1 MESGSLR
8 VRGAR
13 VHNLKN
19 VDLELPKNQLV
30 CFTGVSGS
38 GKSSM
43 AFDTLYAEGQRR
55 YVASLSAYARQFLG
69 QMEKPDVDQIL
80 GLAPTISIA
89 QKTGGANPRSTVG
102 TITEVYDYLRV
113 LYARCGTPHCV
124 QCGGEIV
131 AQTRDQIVG
140 RIAALPEGRRIQILA
155 SVVEN
160 RRGEYHDLLEELLR
174 DGYLRARIDGEM
186 VRLND
191 PPELDRYSRHSIEV
205 VVDRLILREEGRAR
219 LDEAV
224 DSALR
229 LGGGSLIVT
238 GAETDSDDVGH
249 DAAAVDEDDADHD
262 SGGNDWLLSAN
273 FDCPACG
280 ISYVEPTP
288 QMFSFNNPAGMCS
301 DCGGLGT
308 TVTMSERLIV
318 PDAEKSIAAGAVEPL
333 GDIEN
338 NRWRHH
344 LYEGAAQHLGFTL
357 DSPWKD
363 LTETQKTGF
372 LYGLGDKKIEFTY
385 TNQSGHSWAHDDRYE
400 GALNFVEEKLH
411 NASAKVRDELNQYA
425 RTETCPKCMGGRLR
439 AEAQSCLLGG
449 SSLPELTSL
458 PIEASRQF
466 FHGVELS
473 PEKMFIAE
481 DALKEIR
488 GRLDLLDDIG
498 LGYLTL
504 DRGAHTL
511 SGGESQ
517 RIRLASQIGSGLVGV
532 LYILDEPSIGLHHRD
547 NQRLLETLKRL
558 RDVGN
563 TVIVV
568 EHDEETMRQS
578 DMVVDFGP
586 GAGDRGGHV
595 VAAGSPAAV
604 AASNSPTGRY
614 ISGKASI
621 AIPEQ
626 RRPEPEHWLTVR
638 GARHNNL
645 RGIDVKIPLGIFTV
659 VTGVSGSGK
668 SSLVND
674 ILFRE
679 LDNRLHR
686 AQTDPGE
693 HDDIEGVDELDKVI
707 RIDQR
712 PIGRTPRS
720 NPATYTDLFTPIRQ
734 LFTQLP
740 ESKVRG
746 YKQGRFSFNVRG
758 GRCEACDGNGAVLV
772 EMEFLTDVWV
782 TCEACLGK
790 RFDRET
796 LSIRYRDHSI
806 ADVLELEIDD
816 ALELFGNI
824 PQIAIV
830 LQTLHDVGLGYI
842 KLGQPAPTLSGGEA
856 QRVKLSKELCRKST
870 GRTLYLLDE
879 PTTGLHFADIEKL
892 LSILQRLADG
902 GNTVVVIEHN
912 KDVIKT
918 ADWVLDIGPEGGAAG
933 GLVVAEGSPE
943 HVATINDSYTG
954 QILAEL
960 LQPASARAPLPE
972 LATGPSA
979 TGEDAIREI
988 EIVGA
993 RMHNLKNIDIRI
1005 PRDQMTVISG
1015 VSGSGKSTL
1024 AFDTIYAEGQR
1035 RYVESLSA
1043 YARQFLDQMAKPK
1056 VERITGLSPAIAIE
1070 QKSPSKNPRST
1081 VGTVTEVYDYVRA
1094 LFATIGT
1101 QYCPRCNV
1109 PAGAQTVD
1117 QIVDRIL
1124 AMTQDRRI
1132 LLLAPFDPSRNE
1144 GYETQLRHARNDGF
1158 ARVRING
1165 KVREL
1170 TEDLELDK
1178 RMRHTVEL
1186 VVDRLSVT
1194 AKSRARLA
1202 ESVERALELSAGDII
1217 VAGADDNEEVRY
1229 SRRFSCPDC
1238 GRSFAPLA
1246 PQSFSFNH
1254 HDGMCQV
1261 CEGLG
1266 TGEGLEREALIP
1278 DRRLSVHQGA
1288 VEAWGSLTK
1297 GSPLETII
1305 ATVGSAL
1312 GFDLSTP
1319 VGRMTADAYRA
1330 LLYGAPAQSIEL
1342 ADGSSV
1348 RFGGVLPTVD
1358 EVARQV
1364 PRYKSMLREVDCSAC
1379 EGSRLKSESRAVRLL
1394 ETTTIVELQRQ
1405 PITECLEFF
1414 DNLGLDERDTAIAGE
1429 LLSEVRNRLRFLDR
1443 VGLGYITLERRAGTL
1458 SGGEAQR
1465 IRLAGQI
1472 GSGLTGVLYLL
1483 DEPTIGLHP
1492 RDNKRLLSA
1501 LEELRDLGNTV
1512 IVVEHDLET
1521 LEGADYIVD
1530 IGPGAGSGGGR
1541 LVGCGTPEALKANPG
1556 ESRTGAFL
1564 KGQLAIKVPTKR
1576 RKGSGDSLVVRGAR
1590 QNNLRNIDVEIPL
1603 ETFTCFTGVS
1613 GSGKSSLVE
1622 DILYAGLACD
1632 LNGASRSR
1640 GDCDEIE
1647 GLEHVDKVIN
1657 IDQGPIGNSPRST
1670 PATVMGLF
1678 DHVRQFYARL
1688 PEAKVRGFSAG
1699 RFSFNRAGG
1708 RCESCEGLG
1717 SRCIEMHFLP
1727 DVWVRCEACD
1737 GNRYNSDVLSIKFKG
1752 YAISQVL
1759 EMTVTAALKVF
1770 ANVTAIHDRL
1780 RVMDDVGLGYMT
1792 LGQSSTTLSGGEAQR
1807 LKLAAELSKPG
1818 TGRTVYIMDEPTTG
1832 LHFADIQKLL
1842 AVMHRLVEA
1851 GNSLVVVEHN
1861 LDVIKTADHII
1872 DLGPEGGGEGG
1883 LIVAAGTPEQV
1894 TRVAASHTGRFL
1906 ADSLPAKKLPA
1917 GKKSP
1922 RRKRA

>member
-19 VDLELPKNQLV
+19 VDLELPKNRLI

-43 AFDTLYAEGQRR
+43 AFDTLFAEGQRR

-69 QMEKPDVDQIL
+69 QMEKPDVDQIT
-80 GLAPTISIA
+80 GLAPTISIS

-102 TITEVYDYLRV
+102 TITEIYDYLRV
-113 LYARCGTPHCV
+113 LFARCATPHCV
-124 QCGGEIV
+124 ECGGEIV
-131 AQTRDQIVG
+131 AQTRDQIVA
-140 RIAALPEGRRIQILA
+140 RIAGLADDESADEDAGGRRLQILA
-155 SVVEN
+155 SVVDN
-160 RRGEYHDLLEELLR
+160 RRGEYHELFEELHR
-174 DGYLRARIDGEM
+174 DGYLRVRVDGQ
-186 VRLND
+186 LFTLD
-191 PPELDRYSRHSIEV
+191 SPPDLDRYSRHSIEV
-205 VVDRLILREEGRAR
+205 VIDRIVLRGDDSWRGR

-224 DSALR
+224 DNALR
-229 LGGGSLIVT
+229 LGEGSLIVT
-238 GAETDSDDVGH
+238 DEEGAD
-249 DAAAVDEDDADHD
+249 
-262 SGGNDWLLSAN
+262 DWLLSAN

-280 ISYVEPTP
+280 ISYTEPTP

-308 TVTMSERLIV
+308 KVVVSEKLMV
-318 PDAEKSIAAGAVEPL
+318 PDPGKSVLEGAVEPL
-333 GDIEN
+333 GDITS

-344 LYEGAAQHLGFTL
+344 LYEGAAEHLGFTL
-357 DSPWKD
+357 DTAWKD
-363 LTETQKTGF
+363 LDETQKEGF
-372 LYGLGDKKIEFTY
+372 LHGLGDRKIEFTY

-400 GALNFVEEKLH
+400 GALKYIEERMH
-411 NASAKVRDELNQYA
+411 HTNARVRDEVSQYA
-425 RTETCPKCMGGRLR
+425 RTETCPTCYGGRLR
-439 AEAQSCLLGG
+439 REALGCLIAG
-449 SSLPELTSL
+449 SSLPEVTSL
-458 PIEASRQF
+458 PIEACRHF
-466 FHGVELS
+466 FHDLELTD
-473 PEKMFIAE
+473 EKAIIAE

-547 NQRLLETLKRL
+547 NQRLLDTLKRL

-568 EHDEETMRQS
+568 EHDEDTMRQA
-578 DMVVDFGP
+578 DVVVDFGP
-586 GAGDRGGHV
+586 GAGDRGGHL
-595 VAAGSPAAV
+595 VAQGSPAHV
-604 AASNSPTGRY
+604 AASGSPTGGY
-614 ISGKASI
+614 ISGETAI
-621 AIPEQ
+621 ALPEK
-626 RRPEPEHWLTVR
+626 RREPGERWLTVR

-645 RGIDVKIPLGIFTV
+645 REIDVRLPVGLFTC

-668 SSLVND
+668 SSLIND
-674 ILFRE
+674 ILFKE

-686 AQTDPGE
+686 AQTEPGE
-693 HDDIEGVDELDKVI
+693 HDGIDGVDELDKVI

-720 NPATYTDLFTPIRQ
+720 NPATYTDVFTPIRQ

-746 YKQGRFSFNVRG
+746 YKQGRFSFNVKG

-772 EMEFLTDVWV
+772 EMEFLADVWV
-782 TCEACLGK
+782 TCEACNGK

-796 LSIRYRDHSI
+796 LSVRFRDRSI
-806 ADVLELEIDD
+806 ADVLDMEVDD
-816 ALELFGNI
+816 ALELFANV
-824 PQIAIV
+824 PQIATV

-856 QRVKLSKELCRKST
+856 QRVKLSKELCRRST

-892 LSILQRLADG
+892 LGILQRLADG

-912 KDVIKT
+912 TDVIKS
-918 ADWVLDIGPEGGAAG
+918 ADWILDMGPEGGAAG

-943 HVATINDSYTG
+943 QVATVTDSYTG
-954 QILAEL
+954 QLLAEVL
-960 LQPASARAPLPE
+960 APKAPPALVADD
-972 LATGPSA
+972 TVGH
-979 TGEDAIREI
+979 DAIREI

-993 RMHNLKNIDIRI
+993 RMHNLKDIDVRI
-1005 PRDQMTVISG
+1005 PRDRMTIISG
-1015 VSGSGKSTL
+1015 VSGSGKSSL

-1043 YARQFLDQMAKPK
+1043 YARQFLDQMSKPK

-1094 LFATIGT
+1094 LFSTVGT

-1117 QIVDRIL
+1117 QMVDRIL
-1124 AMTQDRRI
+1124 SMPEGRRI
-1132 LLLAPFDPSRNE
+1132 LLLSPFDPARQE
-1144 GYETQLRHARNDGF
+1144 GWETQLRHARNDGF
-1158 ARVRING
+1158 ARVRVDG

-1170 TEDLELDK
+1170 TEEIELD
-1178 RMRHTVEL
+1178 RRLRHRVEL
-1186 VVDRLSVT
+1186 VVDRLSVST
-1194 AKSRARLA
+1194 AQRGRLA
-1202 ESVERALELSAGDII
+1202 ESVERALELSAGEI
-1217 VAGADDNEEVRY
+1217 VIAGADDGEEVRY
-1229 SRRFSCPDC
+1229 SRRYSCPDC
-1238 GRSFAPLA
+1238 GRSFTPLV

-1254 HDGMCQV
+1254 HDGMCSV

-1266 TGEGLEREALIP
+1266 TGEGVDRDRLIP
-1278 DRRLSVHQGA
+1278 DRRLSVREGA
-1288 VEAWGSLTK
+1288 VEVWGPVPK
-1297 GSPLETII
+1297 GSPFGRFL
-1305 ATVGSAL
+1305 AAAGKSL
-1312 GFDLSTP
+1312 GFDLDTP
-1319 VGRMTADAYRA
+1319 VGRMSADARRA
-1330 LLYGAPAQSIEL
+1330 LLYGSTSRSIEL
-1342 ADGSSV
+1342 PDGASI
-1348 RFGGVLPTVD
+1348 RYAGVLPTVD

-1364 PRYKSMLREVDCSAC
+1364 PRYKSLLREVDCSAC
-1379 EGSRLKSESRAVRLL
+1379 EGSRLKTDSRAVRLRDA
-1394 ETTTIVELQRQ
+1394 TIVDLQRR
-1405 PITECLEFF
+1405 PLSECLAFF
-1414 DNLGLDERDTAIAGE
+1414 DALELDEREATVAGE
-1429 LLSEVRNRLRFLDR
+1429 LLEEVRNRLRFLDR
-1443 VGLGYITLERRAGTL
+1443 VGLGYVTLDRRAATL

-1492 RDNKRLLSA
+1492 RDNRRLLAA

-1512 IVVEHDLET
+1512 VVVEHDRDT
-1521 LEGADYIVD
+1521 LEGADHIID
-1530 IGPGAGSGGGR
+1530 IGPGAGSHGGRIVAEGTPADLTGAAARGGDSRTADYLGGR
-1541 LVGCGTPEALKANPG
+1541 LAIDVPG
-1556 ESRTGAFL
+1556 
-1564 KGQLAIKVPTKR
+1564 KR
-1576 RKGSGDSLVVRGAR
+1576 RKGSGESLVIRGAR
-1590 QNNLRNIDVEIPL
+1590 QNNLKSIDVSIPL
-1603 ETFTCFTGVS
+1603 GAFTCFTGVS

-1622 DILYAGLACD
+1622 EILYAGLAAE
-1632 LNGASRSR
+1632 LNGASTTR
-1640 GDCDEIE
+1640 GDCDGID
-1647 GLEHVDKVIN
+1647 GVEHVDKVIN
-1657 IDQGPIGNSPRST
+1657 IDQGPIGHSPRST
-1670 PATVMGLF
+1670 PATVMGVF
-1678 DHVRQFYARL
+1678 DHVRQLYARM

-1708 RCESCEGLG
+1708 RCEACEGLG

-1737 GNRYNSDVLSIKFKG
+1737 GRRYNQDVLAVTFRG
-1752 YAISQVL
+1752 YNISQVL
-1759 EMTVTAALKVF
+1759 EMTVNAAMQVF
-1770 ANVTAIHDRL
+1770 ANVGAIHERL
-1780 RVMDDVGLGYMT
+1780 RIMDDVGLGYMS

-1807 LKLAAELSKPG
+1807 LKLAAELAKPG
-1818 TGRTVYIMDEPTTG
+1818 TGQTVYIMDEPTTG

-1842 AVMHRLVEA
+1842 TVMQRLVDG

-1861 LDVIKTADHII
+1861 LDVVKTADHVI
-1872 DLGPEGGGEGG
+1872 DLGPEGGDEGG
-1883 LIVAAGTPEQV
+1883 RIVAEGTPEKVARTKGSHTGAFLAEVLGAGTP
-1894 TRVAASHTGRFL
+1894 A
-1906 ADSLPAKKLPA
+1906 
-1917 GKKSP
+1917 P

>member
-1 MESGSLR
+1 
-8 VRGAR
+8 
-13 VHNLKN
+13 
-19 VDLELPKNQLV
+19 
-30 CFTGVSGS
+30 
-38 GKSSM
+38 
-43 AFDTLYAEGQRR
+43 
-55 YVASLSAYARQFLG
+55 
-69 QMEKPDVDQIL
+69 
-80 GLAPTISIA
+80 
-89 QKTGGANPRSTVG
+89 
-102 TITEVYDYLRV
+102 
-113 LYARCGTPHCV
+113 
-124 QCGGEIV
+124 
-131 AQTRDQIVG
+131 
-140 RIAALPEGRRIQILA
+140 
-155 SVVEN
+155 
-160 RRGEYHDLLEELLR
+160 
-174 DGYLRARIDGEM
+174 DGYLRARVDGQLCT
-186 VRLND
+186 LNS

-205 VVDRLILREEGRAR
+205 VVDRLVIRDDMRGR

-224 DSALR
+224 DNALR
-229 LGGGSLIVT
+229 LGGGSLII
-238 GAETDSDDVGH
+238 TDEKG
-249 DAAAVDEDDADHD
+249 ED
-262 SGGNDWLLSAN
+262 GEDWLLSAN

-280 ISYVEPTP
+280 ISYIEPTP

-301 DCGGLGT
+301 ECGGLGT
-308 TVTMSERLIV
+308 KVTMSERLIV
-318 PDAEKSIAAGAVEPL
+318 PDPGKSIADGAVEPL
-333 GDIEN
+333 GDITS

-344 LYEGAAQHLGFTL
+344 LYEGAAEHLGFAL
-357 DSPWKD
+357 DKPWKD
-363 LTETQKTGF
+363 LTQAQKTGF
-372 LYGLGDKKIEFTY
+372 LHGLGDKKIEFTY

-400 GALNFVEEKLH
+400 GALNFIEERLH
-411 NASAKVRDELNQYA
+411 HASAKVREELNQYA
-425 RTETCPKCMGGRLR
+425 RTETCPTCMGGRLR
-439 AEAQSCLLGG
+439 REALGCLLGG
-449 SSLPELTSL
+449 SNLPELTSL

-473 PEKMFIAE
+473 PEKTIIAE

-547 NQRLLETLKRL
+547 NQRLLDTLKRL

-568 EHDEETMRQS
+568 EHDEDTMRQA

-586 GAGDRGGHV
+586 GAGDRGGHI
-595 VAAGSPAAV
+595 VACGSPGDVAGSG
-604 AASNSPTGRY
+604 SPTGRY
-614 ISGKASI
+614 ISGEDQI
-621 AIPEQ
+621 AM
-626 RRPEPEHWLTVR
+626 PEHRREADDRWLTVR

-645 RGIDVKIPLGIFTV
+645 RDIDVRVPLGLFSC

-668 SSLVND
+668 SSLIND
-674 ILFRE
+674 IVFKE

-686 AQTDPGE
+686 AQTEPGE
-693 HDDIEGVDELDKVI
+693 HDDIDGVDKLDKVI

-772 EMEFLTDVWV
+772 EMEFLADVWV
-782 TCEACLGK
+782 TCEACEGK

-796 LSIRYRDHSI
+796 LSIRYREHSI
-806 ADVLELEIDD
+806 ADVLDLEIDA
-816 ALELFGNI
+816 ALELFANI
-824 PQIAIV
+824 PQIAVI

-870 GRTLYLLDE
+870 GSTLYLLDE

-892 LSILQRLADG
+892 LAILHRLVDG

-912 KDVIKT
+912 TDVIKT

-943 HVATINDSYTG
+943 QVATVSTSHTG
-954 QILAEL
+954 IILADL
-960 LQPASARAPLPE
+960 LAPKAPRDLPLSADTA
-972 LATGPSA
+972 ATIS
-979 TGEDAIREI
+979 DSAIREI
-988 EIVGA
+988 DIVGA
-993 RMHNLKNIDIRI
+993 RMHNLKNVDVRI
-1005 PRDQMTVISG
+1005 PRDQMTIISG

-1094 LFATIGT
+1094 LFATVGT
-1101 QYCPRCNV
+1101 QYCPRCDV

-1117 QIVDRIL
+1117 QMVDRIL
-1124 AMTQDRRI
+1124 AMPEGRRI
-1132 LLLAPFDPSRNE
+1132 LLLAPFDATRHE
-1144 GYETQLRHARNDGF
+1144 GYETQLRHACHDGF
-1158 ARVRING
+1158 ARVRIDG
-1165 KVREL
+1165 EVVEL
-1170 TEDLELDK
+1170 TDDMELD
-1178 RMRHTVEL
+1178 RRLRHRVEL
-1186 VVDRLSVT
+1186 VVDRTTVS
-1194 AKSRARLA
+1194 ARSRGRLA
-1202 ESVERALELSAGDII
+1202 ESVERALELSAGEIV
-1217 VAGADDNEEVRY
+1217 VAGADDGEEVRY

-1238 GRSFAPLA
+1238 GRSFSPLV

-1254 HDGMCQV
+1254 HDGMCPV

-1266 TGEGLEREALIP
+1266 TGEGVDRDTLIP
-1278 DRRLSVHQGA
+1278 DRRLSLRQGA
-1288 VEAWGSLTK
+1288 VDVWGPLEK
-1297 GSPLETII
+1297 GSAFETAI
-1305 ATVGSAL
+1305 ATAGAAL
-1312 GFDLSTP
+1312 GFDLDTP
-1319 VGRMTADAYRA
+1319 VGRLTPDARRA
-1330 LLYGAPAQSIEL
+1330 LLYGAAGRSIPM
-1342 ADGSSV
+1342 ADGSSL
-1348 RFGGVLPTVD
+1348 RYGGVLPTVD
-1358 EVARQV
+1358 EVARHV
-1364 PRYKSMLREVDCSAC
+1364 PRYKSLLREVDCSAC
-1379 EGSRLKSESRAVRLL
+1379 EGSRLKSESRAVYLSQKKS
-1394 ETTTIVELQRQ
+1394 VVDLQRQ
-1405 PITECLEFF
+1405 PITDCLEFF
-1414 DNLGLDERDTAIAGE
+1414 DRLELDERETAIAGE
-1429 LLSEVRNRLRFLDR
+1429 LLLEVCNRLRFLDR
-1443 VGLGYITLERRAGTL
+1443 VGLGYVTLDRRAATL

-1492 RDNKRLLSA
+1492 RDNRRLLSA

-1512 IVVEHDLET
+1512 VVVEHDRDT

-1530 IGPGAGSGGGR
+1530 IGPGAGSEGGR
-1541 LVGCGTPEALKANPG
+1541 IVAEGTPKKLAARRGNGTVKIVSPDKVA
-1556 ESRTGAFL
+1556 SRTSAFL
-1564 KGQLAIKVPTKR
+1564 KGQLAIEVPVHR
-1576 RKGSGDSLVVRGAR
+1576 RKGTGEALIVRGAR
-1590 QNNLRNIDVEIPL
+1590 QNNLKSIDVRIPL
-1603 ETFTCFTGVS
+1603 GTFTCFTGVS

-1622 DILYAGLACD
+1622 EILYAGLAAE
-1632 LNGASRSR
+1632 LHGASRNR
-1640 GDCDEIE
+1640 GDCDAID
-1647 GLEHVDKVIN
+1647 GVEHVDKVIN
-1657 IDQGPIGNSPRST
+1657 IDQGPIGHSPRST

-1678 DHVRQFYARL
+1678 DHVRQLYARL
-1688 PEAKVRGFSAG
+1688 PDAKVRGFSAG

-1708 RCESCEGLG
+1708 RCEACEGLG

-1737 GNRYNSDVLSIKFKG
+1737 GRRYNADVLAVKFRGYSICE
-1752 YAISQVL
+1752 VL
-1759 EMTVTAALKVF
+1759 DMTVTSALQVF

-1818 TGRTVYIMDEPTTG
+1818 TGSTVYIMDEPTTG

-1842 AVMHRLVEA
+1842 TVMQRLVEA
-1851 GNSLVVVEHN
+1851 GNSLIVVEHN
-1861 LDVIKTADHII
+1861 LDVIKTADHIV
-1872 DLGPEGGGEGG
+1872 DLGPEGGEDGG
-1883 LIVAAGTPEQV
+1883 QSVAEGTPEKV
-1894 TRVAASHTGRFL
+1894 ARVRASHTGRFL
-1906 ADSLPAKKLPA
+1906 AEVLPKATKA
-1917 GKKSP
+1917 TRSTP

>member
-1 MESGSLR
+1 MESGTLR

-13 VHNLKN
+13 VHNLKD
-19 VDLELPKNQLV
+19 VDLELPKNRLI

-69 QMEKPDVDQIL
+69 QMEKPDVDQIT
-80 GLAPTISIA
+80 GLAPTISIS
-89 QKTGGANPRSTVG
+89 QKSGGANPRSTVG

-113 LYARCGTPHCV
+113 LFARCSTPHCV
-124 QCGGEIV
+124 ECGGEIV
-131 AQTRDQIVG
+131 AQTRDQIVA
-140 RIAALPEGRRIQILA
+140 RIAALPDGRRIQILA

-160 RRGEYHDLLEELLR
+160 RRGEYHDLFEELLR
-174 DGYLRARIDGEM
+174 DGYLRARVDGQI
-186 VRLND
+186 LNLNN

-205 VVDRLILREEGRAR
+205 VIDRLVLSDNDGGSRAR

-224 DSALR
+224 DNALR
-229 LGGGSLIVT
+229 LGGGSLIV
-238 GAETDSDDVGH
+238 ADDQQEGGEKK
-249 DAAAVDEDDADHD
+249 ED
-262 SGGNDWLLSAN
+262 DWLLSAN

-280 ISYVEPTP
+280 ISYIEPTP

-301 DCGGLGT
+301 DCDGLGT
-308 TVTMSERLIV
+308 RVTMSERLIV
-318 PDAEKSIAAGAVEPL
+318 PDPDKSIAEGAVEPL
-333 GDIEN
+333 GEITS

-344 LYEGAAQHLGFTL
+344 LYEGAAEHLGFAL
-357 DSPWKD
+357 DKPWKELSD
-363 LTETQKTGF
+363 AQKTGF
-372 LYGLGDKKIEFTY
+372 LYGLGDNKIEFTY
-385 TNQSGHSWAHDDRYE
+385 TNQTGHSWAHDDHYE
-400 GALNFVEEKLH
+400 GALNFVEERLH
-411 NASAKVRDELNQYA
+411 HASAKVRQELNQYT
-425 RTETCPKCMGGRLR
+425 RTETCPTCMGGRLR
-439 AEAQSCLLGG
+439 REALSSLLGG
-449 SSLPELTSL
+449 SNLPELTGL

-473 PEKMFIAE
+473 AEKMIIAE

-547 NQRLLETLKRL
+547 NRRLLETLGRL

-568 EHDEETMRQS
+568 EHDEATILHA
-578 DMVVDFGP
+578 DLVVDFGP

-595 VAAGSPAAV
+595 VAFGSPGEI
-604 AASNSPTGRY
+604 AASGSPTGRY
-614 ISGKASI
+614 ISGEDRI
-621 AIPEQ
+621 ALPAQ
-626 RRPEPEHWLTVR
+626 RRDAADRWLTVR

-645 RGIDVKIPLGIFTV
+645 RSIDVRIPLGVFTC

-674 ILFRE
+674 ILFKE

-686 AQTDPGE
+686 AQTQPGE
-693 HDDIEGVDELDKVI
+693 HDNIEGVDELDKVI

-712 PIGRTPRS
+712 AIGRTPRS

-772 EMEFLTDVWV
+772 EMEFLADVWV
-782 TCEACLGK
+782 TCEACEGK

-796 LSIRYRDHSI
+796 LSVKYREHSI

-816 ALELFGNI
+816 ALELFANI
-824 PQIAIV
+824 PQIAVV

-879 PTTGLHFADIEKL
+879 PTTGLHFADIERL
-892 LSILQRLADG
+892 LAILHRLADG

-912 KDVIKT
+912 TDVIKT
-918 ADWVLDIGPEGGAAG
+918 ADWILDIGPEGGAGG

-943 HVATINDSYTG
+943 HVATIEASPTG
-954 QILAEL
+954 QILGNVLAP
-960 LQPASARAPLPE
+960 PAAPPPIP
-972 LATGPSA
+972 GKFDDH
-979 TGEDAIREI
+979 GNGAIREI

-993 RMHNLKNIDIRI
+993 RMHNLKNVDVRI
-1005 PRDQMTVISG
+1005 PRDAMTVISG

-1094 LFATIGT
+1094 LFATVGT

-1117 QIVDRIL
+1117 QMVDRIL
-1124 AMTQDRRI
+1124 AMPEGRRI

-1144 GYETQLRHARNDGF
+1144 GYETQLRHARHDGF
-1158 ARVRING
+1158 VRVRIDG
-1165 KVREL
+1165 EVRNL

-1178 RMRHTVEL
+1178 RLRHRVEL
-1186 VVDRLSVT
+1186 VVDRLVVST
-1194 AKSRARLA
+1194 KSRGRLA
-1202 ESVERALELSAGDII
+1202 ESVERVLELSAGEI
-1217 VAGADDNEEVRY
+1217 VIAGADDTEEVRY
-1229 SRRFSCPDC
+1229 SRRYSCPDC
-1238 GRSFAPLA
+1238 GRSFAPLV

-1254 HDGMCQV
+1254 HNGMCQV

-1266 TGEGLEREALIP
+1266 TGEGLDRDTLIP
-1278 DRRLSVHQGA
+1278 DRRLSVRQGA
-1288 VEAWGSLTK
+1288 VEVWGPITK
-1297 GSPLETII
+1297 GSPFEKIVTIT
-1305 ATVGSAL
+1305 AAAL
-1312 GFDLSTP
+1312 GFDLDTP
-1319 VGRMTADAYRA
+1319 VGVMSTEARRA
-1330 LLYGAPAQSIEL
+1330 LLYGAAGRSIEL
-1342 ADGSSV
+1342 PDGSSL
-1348 RFGGVLPTVD
+1348 RYGGVLPTVD
-1358 EVARQV
+1358 EVARHV
-1364 PRYKSMLREVDCSAC
+1364 PRYKSLLHEVDCSAC
-1379 EGSRLKSESRAVRLL
+1379 EGSRLKSESRAVRLR
-1394 ETTTIVELQRQ
+1394 ESTVVDLQSQ
-1405 PITECLEFF
+1405 PISECLDFF
-1414 DNLGLDERDTAIAGE
+1414 DSLELDEREAAVAGE
-1429 LLSEVRNRLRFLDR
+1429 LLTEVRNRLRFLDR
-1443 VGLGYITLERRAGTL
+1443 VGLGYITLDRRAATL

-1492 RDNKRLLSA
+1492 RDNRRLLAA

-1512 IVVEHDLET
+1512 VVVEHDRDT

-1530 IGPGAGSGGGR
+1530 IGPGAGLEGGHI
-1541 LVGCGTPEALKANPG
+1541 VASGTPKELVATTDGGSGKKVSADQMA
-1556 ESRTGAFL
+1556 SRTTAFL
-1564 KGQLAIKVPTKR
+1564 RGQLAIEIPSKR
-1576 RKGSGDSLVVRGAR
+1576 RQGTGEALVVRGAR
-1590 QNNLRNIDVEIPL
+1590 QNNLKHIDVSIPL
-1603 ETFTCFTGVS
+1603 GTFTCFTGVS

-1622 DILYAGLACD
+1622 EILYTGLAAE
-1632 LNGASRSR
+1632 LHGASRTR
-1640 GDCDEIE
+1640 GDCDAIE
-1647 GLEHVDKVIN
+1647 GTEHIDKVIN
-1657 IDQGPIGNSPRST
+1657 IDQGPIGHSPRST

-1678 DHVRQFYARL
+1678 DHVRQLYARL
-1688 PEAKVRGFSAG
+1688 PDAKVRGFSSG

-1708 RCESCEGLG
+1708 RCEACEGLG

-1737 GNRYNSDVLSIKFKG
+1737 GRRYNSDVLGIKFRG
-1752 YAISQVL
+1752 YSVSEVL
-1759 EMTVTAALKVF
+1759 DMTVTAALRVF

-1807 LKLAAELSKPG
+1807 LKLGAELAKPG
-1818 TGRTVYIMDEPTTG
+1818 TGSTLYIMDEPTTG

-1842 AVMHRLVEA
+1842 AVMQRLVEG
-1851 GNSLVVVEHN
+1851 GNSVVVVEHN
-1861 LDVIKTADHII
+1861 LDVIKTADHLI
-1872 DLGPEGGGEGG
+1872 DLGPEGGEEGG
-1883 LIVAAGTPEQV
+1883 RIVAEGPPEKIVQ
-1894 TRVAASHTGRFL
+1894 VAASHTGRFL
-1906 ADSLPAKKLPA
+1906 AKILPTAAKTKATRPA
-1917 GKKSP
+1917 
-1922 RRKRA
+1922 RRRA

>member
-19 VDLELPKNQLV
+19 VDLELPKNRLI

-43 AFDTLYAEGQRR
+43 AFDTLFAEGQRR

-69 QMEKPDVDQIL
+69 QMEKPDVDQIS
-80 GLAPTISIA
+80 GLAPTISIS
-89 QKTGGANPRSTVG
+89 QKSGGANPRSTVG
-102 TITEVYDYLRV
+102 TITEIYDYLRV

-124 QCGGEIV
+124 ECGGEIV

-140 RIAALPEGRRIQILA
+140 RIRSLPGGTRIQILA
-155 SVVEN
+155 SVVDN
-160 RRGEYHDLLEELLR
+160 RRGEYHELLEDLHR
-174 DGYLRARIDGEM
+174 DGYLRARVDGQ
-186 VRLND
+186 VFTLD
-191 PPELDRYSRHSIEV
+191 KAPDLDRYSRHSIEV
-205 VVDRLILREEGRAR
+205 VVDRLIVRDNDSDGR

-224 DSALR
+224 DAALR
-229 LGGGSLIVT
+229 LGEGSLIVT
-238 GAETDSDDVGH
+238 GARD
-249 DAAAVDEDDADHD
+249 DEDE
-262 SGGNDWLLSAN
+262 DWLLSAN

-280 ISYVEPTP
+280 ISYAEPTP
-288 QMFSFNNPAGMCS
+288 QMFSFNNPAGMCN
-301 DCGGLGT
+301 DCGGLGNK
-308 TVTMSERLIV
+308 VTMSERLLV
-318 PDAEKSIAAGAVEPL
+318 PDAEKSILAGAVEPL
-333 GDIEN
+333 GDITS

-344 LYEGAAQHLGFTL
+344 LYEGAAEHLGFTL
-357 DSPWKD
+357 DTPWQD
-363 LTETQKTGF
+363 LDDKQKQGF
-372 LYGLGDKKIEFTY
+372 LHGLGDRKIEFTY

-400 GALNFVEEKLH
+400 GALRFVEERLH
-411 NASAKVRDELNQYA
+411 HGNAKVRDEVSQYA
-425 RTETCPKCMGGRLR
+425 RTETCPTCYGGRLR
-439 AEAQSCLLGG
+439 REALACLLGG
-449 SSLPELTSL
+449 SSLPELTGL

-466 FHGVELS
+466 FHGLELS
-473 PEKMFIAE
+473 DEMAIIAE

-547 NQRLLETLKRL
+547 NQRLLDTLKRL

-568 EHDEETMRQS
+568 EHDEDTMRQA
-578 DMVVDFGP
+578 DVVVDFGP
-586 GAGDRGGHV
+586 GAGDRGGHI
-595 VAAGSPAAV
+595 VAYGSPAEV
-604 AASNSPTGRY
+604 AASGSPTGRY
-614 ISGKASI
+614 VSGEAEI
-621 AIPEQ
+621 AVPAQ
-626 RRPEPEHWLTVR
+626 RRQPNDDRQLTVR

-645 RGIDVKIPLGIFTV
+645 RNIDVSLPLGLFTC

-674 ILFRE
+674 ILFCE
-679 LDNRLHR
+679 LDNQLHR
-686 AQTDPGE
+686 AQTEPGD
-693 HDDIEGVDELDKVI
+693 HDTIEGVDQLDKVI

-746 YKQGRFSFNVRG
+746 YKQGRFSFNVKG

-772 EMEFLTDVWV
+772 EMEFLADVWV
-782 TCEACLGK
+782 TCEACVGK

-796 LSIRYRDHSI
+796 LSVRYRDHSI
-806 ADVLELEIDD
+806 ADVLDMEVDD
-816 ALELFGNI
+816 ALELFANI
-824 PQIAIV
+824 PQIATV

-856 QRVKLSKELCRKST
+856 QRVKLSKELCRRST

-879 PTTGLHFADIEKL
+879 PTTGLHFADIDKL
-892 LSILQRLADG
+892 LAILHRLADG

-912 KDVIKT
+912 TDVIKT
-918 ADWVLDIGPEGGAAG
+918 ADWIIDVGPEGGAAG

-943 HVATINDSYTG
+943 HVSTVAESHTG
-954 QILAEL
+954 VLLADVLSTE
-960 LQPASARAPLPE
+960 AGTPLSD
-972 LATGPSA
+972 GPSSVQ
-979 TGEDAIREI
+979 DDPIRQI
-988 EIVGA
+988 EVVGA
-993 RMHNLKNIDIRI
+993 RMHNLKNVDVRI
-1005 PRDQMTVISG
+1005 PRDAMTVVSG

-1056 VERITGLSPAIAIE
+1056 VERISGLSPAIAIE

-1094 LFATIGT
+1094 LFSTIGT

-1109 PAGAQTVD
+1109 PAGAQTID
-1117 QIVDRIL
+1117 HMVDRIL
-1124 AMTQDRRI
+1124 NMPEGRRI
-1132 LLLAPFDPSRNE
+1132 LLLAPFDPARQE
-1144 GYETQLRHARNDGF
+1144 GWETQLKHARNDGF
-1158 ARVRING
+1158 ARVRIDG
-1165 KVREL
+1165 EVRDL
-1170 TEDLELDK
+1170 TDDIELD
-1178 RMRHTVEL
+1178 RRLRHRVEL
-1186 VVDRLSVT
+1186 VVDRLSVS
-1194 AKSRARLA
+1194 ASSRGRLA
-1202 ESVERALELSAGDII
+1202 ESVERALELSAGEII
-1217 VAGADDNEEVRY
+1217 IAGADDDDEVRY

-1238 GRSFAPLA
+1238 GRSFTPLV

-1254 HDGMCQV
+1254 QQGMCTV

-1266 TGEGLEREALIP
+1266 TGEGVDRESLIP
-1278 DRRLSVHQGA
+1278 DRRLSVKQGA
-1288 VEAWGSLTK
+1288 VEVWGPVSKT
-1297 GSPLETII
+1297 SPFGRMLS
-1305 ATVGSAL
+1305 AAGSAL
-1312 GFDLSTP
+1312 GFDLDTP
-1319 VGRMTADAYRA
+1319 VGTMSADARRA
-1330 LLYGAPAQSIEL
+1330 LLYGASAQSIEL
-1342 ADGSSV
+1342 SDGSSI
-1348 RFGGVLPTVD
+1348 RYTGVLPTVD
-1358 EVARQV
+1358 EVARQIS
-1364 PRYKSMLREVDCSAC
+1364 RYKSLLREVDCSAC
-1379 EGSRLKSESRAVRLL
+1379 EGSRLKSESRAVRLRDC
-1394 ETTTIVELQRQ
+1394 TIVDLQRQ
-1405 PITECLEFF
+1405 PITECLSFF
-1414 DNLGLDERDTAIAGE
+1414 DGLDLDEREAAVAGE
-1429 LLSEVRNRLRFLDR
+1429 LLAEVRNRLNFLDR
-1443 VGLGYITLERRAGTL
+1443 VGLGYVTLDRRAATL

-1492 RDNKRLLSA
+1492 RDNRRLLGA

-1512 IVVEHDLET
+1512 VVVEHDRDT
-1521 LEGADYIVD
+1521 LEGADHIVD
-1530 IGPGAGSGGGR
+1530 IGPGAGSEGGR
-1541 LVGCGTPEALKANPG
+1541 IVAEGTPAELIRAQRKPGTDNPSRTSAYLQGQLSIDVPSKRRRGTG
-1556 ESRTGAFL
+1556 ESI
-1564 KGQLAIKVPTKR
+1564 AI
-1576 RKGSGDSLVVRGAR
+1576 RGAR
-1590 QNNLRNIDVEIPL
+1590 QNNLKNIDVEFPL
-1603 ETFTCFTGVS
+1603 GTLTCITGVS

-1622 DILYAGLACD
+1622 EILYTGLAAE
-1632 LNGASRSR
+1632 LNGASTQR

-1657 IDQGPIGNSPRST
+1657 IDQGPIGHSPRST
-1670 PATVMGLF
+1670 PATVMGVF
-1678 DHVRQFYARL
+1678 DHVRQLYARM

-1708 RCESCEGLG
+1708 RCEACEGLG

-1727 DVWVRCEACD
+1727 DVWIRCEACD
-1737 GNRYNSDVLSIKFKG
+1737 GRRYNSDVLAVTFRGYSISE
-1752 YAISQVL
+1752 IL
-1759 EMTVTAALKVF
+1759 DMTVATALPVF
-1770 ANVTAIHDRL
+1770 ANVPAIHDRL
-1780 RVMDDVGLGYMT
+1780 RIMSDVGLGYMS

-1832 LHFADIQKLL
+1832 LHFADIQRLL
-1842 AVMHRLVEA
+1842 TVMHRLVDA
-1851 GNSLVVVEHN
+1851 GNTLIVVEHN
-1861 LDVIKTADHII
+1861 LDVIKTADHLI
-1872 DLGPEGGGEGG
+1872 DMGPEGGGAGG
-1883 LIVAAGTPEQV
+1883 EVIAIGSPEKLS
-1894 TRVAASHTGRFL
+1894 RAKGSHTGKFL
-1906 ADSLPAKKLPA
+1906 AEMLPTRAK
-1917 GKKSP
+1917 P

>member
-19 VDLELPKNQLV
+19 VDLELPKNRLI
-30 CFTGVSGS
+30 CFSGVSGS

-55 YVASLSAYARQFLG
+55 YVSSLSAYARQFLG
-69 QMEKPDVDQIL
+69 QMEKPDVDQIS
-80 GLAPTISIA
+80 GLAPTISIS
-89 QKTGGANPRSTVG
+89 QKSGGANPRSTVG
-102 TITEVYDYLRV
+102 TITEIYDYLRV
-113 LYARCGTPHCV
+113 LFARCGTPHCV
-124 QCGGEIV
+124 ECGGEIV
-131 AQTRDQIVG
+131 AQTRDQIVA
-140 RIAALPEGRRIQILA
+140 RIAALPKGRRIQIMA

-160 RRGEYHDLLEELLR
+160 RRGEYHDLFEELLR
-174 DGYLRARIDGEM
+174 DGYLRARVDGQL
-186 VRLND
+186 VTLNS

-205 VVDRLILREEGRAR
+205 VIDRLVVREEDRPR

-224 DSALR
+224 DNALR
-229 LGGGSLIVT
+229 LGSGSLIVT
-238 GAETDSDDVGH
+238 DDKG
-249 DAAAVDEDDADHD
+249 DD
-262 SGGNDWLLSAN
+262 DWLLSAN

-280 ISYVEPTP
+280 ISYIEPTP

-308 TVTMSERLIV
+308 KVIMSEQLIV
-318 PDAEKSIAAGAVEPL
+318 PDPQKSINGGAVEPL
-333 GDIEN
+333 GDISS
-338 NRWRHH
+338 NRWRQH
-344 LYEGAAQHLGFTL
+344 LYEGVAEHLGFTL
-357 DSPWKD
+357 ETPWQE
-363 LTETQKTGF
+363 LTPPQKSGF
-372 LYGLGDKKIEFTY
+372 LHGLGTKKIEFTY

-400 GALNFVEEKLH
+400 GALRFVEERLH
-411 NASAKVRDELNQYA
+411 HANARVRDELNQYA
-425 RTETCPKCMGGRLR
+425 RTETCPTCLGGRLR
-439 AEAQSCLLGG
+439 REALCSLLGG
-449 SSLPELTSL
+449 SALPELTSL
-458 PIEASRQF
+458 PIEATRLF
-466 FHGVELS
+466 FHGLELS
-473 PEKMFIAE
+473 AEKMLIAE

-488 GRLDLLDDIG
+488 GRLDVLDDIG

-547 NQRLLETLKRL
+547 NQRLLDTLKRL

-568 EHDEETMRQS
+568 EHDEDTMRQS
-578 DMVVDFGP
+578 DLIVDFGP

-595 VAAGSPAAV
+595 VACGTPSQV
-604 AASNSPTGRY
+604 AASGSPTGRY
-614 ISGKASI
+614 ISGEAAI
-621 AIPEQ
+621 ALPEH
-626 RRPEPEHWLTVR
+626 RRPGDDRWVTVR

-645 RGIDVKIPLGIFTV
+645 RSIDVRIPLGVFTC

-674 ILFRE
+674 ILFKE

-686 AQTDPGE
+686 AQTEPGA
-693 HDDIEGVDELDKVI
+693 HDDIEGVDQLDKVI

-740 ESKVRG
+740 ESKIRG

-772 EMEFLTDVWV
+772 EMEFLADVWV

-796 LSIRYRDHSI
+796 LSVHYRDHSI
-806 ADVLELEIDD
+806 ADVLDMEVDE
-816 ALELFGNI
+816 ALELFANI
-824 PQIAIV
+824 PHIAVI

-870 GRTLYLLDE
+870 GSTLYLLDE
-879 PTTGLHFADIEKL
+879 PTTGLHFIDIEKL
-892 LSILQRLADG
+892 LGILHRLADA

-912 KDVIKT
+912 MDIIKT

-943 HVATINDSYTG
+943 QVATIEASYTG
-954 QILAEL
+954 RILADL
-960 LQPASARAPLPE
+960 LMPTTARPLLPE
-972 LATGPSA
+972 AESDTHPVQAT
-979 TGEDAIREI
+979 AIREI
-988 EIVGA
+988 EVIGA
-993 RMHNLKNIDIRI
+993 RMHNLKNVDVRI
-1005 PRDQMTVISG
+1005 PRDKMTVISG
-1015 VSGSGKSTL
+1015 VSGSGKSSL

-1094 LFATIGT
+1094 VFATVGT

-1117 QIVDRIL
+1117 QMVDRIL
-1124 AMTQDRRI
+1124 AMPEGRRI
-1132 LLLAPFDPSRNE
+1132 LLLAPFDPSRHE

-1158 ARVRING
+1158 ARVRIDG
-1165 KVREL
+1165 KVRDL
-1170 TEDLELDK
+1170 TEDFELDK
-1178 RMRHTVEL
+1178 RLRHHVEL
-1186 VVDRLSVT
+1186 VVDRIAIA
-1194 AKSRARLA
+1194 AKGRGRLA
-1202 ESVERALELSAGDII
+1202 ESVERALELSAGEI
-1217 VAGADDNEEVRY
+1217 VIAGADDNEEVRY

-1238 GRSFAPLA
+1238 GRSFAPLV

-1254 HDGMCQV
+1254 QDGMCTV

-1266 TGEGLEREALIP
+1266 TGEGLDRDALIP
-1278 DRRLSVHQGA
+1278 DRRLSVRQGA
-1288 VEAWGSLTK
+1288 IEAWGPIAK
-1297 GSPLETII
+1297 GSPLN
-1305 ATVGSAL
+1305 TVLVAAGAAL
-1312 GFDLSTP
+1312 GFDLETP
-1319 VGRMTADAYRA
+1319 VGRMTADARRA
-1330 LLYGAPAQSIEL
+1330 LFFGAPAQSIDL
-1342 ADGSSV
+1342 PDGSSL
-1348 RFGGVLPTVD
+1348 RYGGILPTVD

-1379 EGSRLKSESRAVRLL
+1379 EGSRLKSESRAVRLRQS
-1394 ETTTIVELQRQ
+1394 TTIVDLVRR

-1414 DNLGLDERDTAIAGE
+1414 DQLELDSRESAIAGE
-1429 LLSEVRNRLRFLDR
+1429 LLSEVQNRLRFLER
-1443 VGLGYITLERRAGTL
+1443 VGLGYITLDRRAATL
-1458 SGGEAQR
+1458 SGGEGQR

-1492 RDNKRLLSA
+1492 RDNKRLLGA

-1512 IVVEHDLET
+1512 VVVEHDRDT

-1530 IGPGAGSGGGR
+1530 IGPGAGVEGGQ
-1541 LVGCGTPEALKANPG
+1541 VVASGTPAELSARRGNGPVKRVSPDKVT
-1556 ESRTGAFL
+1556 SRTAAFL
-1564 KGQLAIKVPTKR
+1564 KGQLAIDIPASR
-1576 RKGSGDSLVVRGAR
+1576 RPGTDAALVIRGAR
-1590 QNNLRNIDVEIPL
+1590 QNNLKNIDVRIPL
-1603 ETFTCFTGVS
+1603 GVFTCFTGVS

-1622 DILYAGLACD
+1622 EILYAGLASE
-1632 LNGASRSR
+1632 LQGAARNR
-1640 GDCDEIE
+1640 GDCDSIE

-1657 IDQGPIGNSPRST
+1657 IDQGPIGHSPRST
-1670 PATVMGLF
+1670 PATVLGVF
-1678 DHVRQFYARL
+1678 DHVRQLYARM
-1688 PEAKVRGFSAG
+1688 PDAKVRGFSAG

-1708 RCESCEGLG
+1708 RCEACEGLG

-1727 DVWVRCEACD
+1727 DVWVRCEACE
-1737 GNRYNSDVLSIKFKG
+1737 GRRYNADVLSVKFRG
-1752 YAISQVL
+1752 YSVSEVL
-1759 EMTVTAALKVF
+1759 EMTVTKALQVF
-1770 ANVTAIHDRL
+1770 VNVAAIHDRL
-1780 RVMDDVGLGYMT
+1780 RIMDDVGLGYMS

-1818 TGRTVYIMDEPTTG
+1818 TGSTVYIMDEPTTG
-1832 LHFADIQKLL
+1832 LHFADIQRLL
-1842 AVMHRLVEA
+1842 TVMQRLVEA
-1851 GNSLVVVEHN
+1851 GNTLVVVEHN
-1861 LDVIKTADHII
+1861 LDVVKTADHVI

-1883 LIVAAGTPEQV
+1883 LIVAEGTPEKV
-1894 TRVAASHTGRFL
+1894 ARVRGSHTGRFL
-1906 ADSLPAKKLPA
+1906 AEVLPARQPA
-1917 GKKSP
+1917 P

>member
-1 MESGSLR
+1 MASGESGLLR

-19 VDLELPKNQLV
+19 VDLELPKNQLI

-69 QMEKPDVDQIL
+69 QMEKPDVDQIA
-80 GLAPTISIA
+80 GLAPTISIS
-89 QKTGGANPRSTVG
+89 QKSGGANPRSTVG
-102 TITEVYDYLRV
+102 TITEIYDYLRV
-113 LYARCGTPHCV
+113 LYARCGTPHCTE
-124 QCGGEIV
+124 CGGEIV
-131 AQTRDQIVG
+131 AQTRDQIVA
-140 RIAALPEGRRIQILA
+140 RIAALPGERRIQILA

-160 RRGEYHDLLEELLR
+160 RRGEYHDLFEELHR
-174 DGYLRARIDGEM
+174 DGYLRARVDGQ
-186 VRLND
+186 LFTLD
-191 PPELDRYSRHSIEV
+191 TPPELDRYSRHSIEV
-205 VVDRLILREEGRAR
+205 VVDRLVLGDEKGKRIDVGGR

-224 DSALR
+224 DNALR
-229 LGGGSLIVT
+229 LSGGSLIVT
-238 GAETDSDDVGH
+238 DQIEGEK
-249 DAAAVDEDDADHD
+249 
-262 SGGNDWLLSAN
+262 GGDDWLLSAN

-288 QMFSFNNPAGMCS
+288 QMFSFNNPAGMCT

-308 TVTMSERLIV
+308 KVSLSERLIV
-318 PDAEKSIAAGAVEPL
+318 PAPEKSILQGAVEPL
-333 GDIEN
+333 GEITS

-344 LYEGAAQHLGFTL
+344 LYEGAAEHLGFAL
-357 DSPWKD
+357 DTPWKD
-363 LTETQKTGF
+363 LTQKQKSGF
-372 LYGLGDKKIEFTY
+372 LHGLGDKKIEFTY

-400 GALNFVEEKLH
+400 GALKFVEERLH
-411 NASAKVRDELNQYA
+411 HANARVREELGQYA
-425 RTETCPKCMGGRLR
+425 RTETCPTCMGGRLR
-439 AEAQSCLLGG
+439 REALGCLLGG
-449 SSLPELTSL
+449 SSLPELTAL
-458 PIEASRQF
+458 PIEASRMF
-466 FHGVELS
+466 FHGLELS
-473 PEKMFIAE
+473 AENTIIAE

-547 NQRLLETLKRL
+547 NQRLLDTLKRL

-568 EHDEETMRQS
+568 EHDEDTMRQA

-595 VAAGSPAAV
+595 VAVGSPGEV
-604 AASNSPTGRY
+604 AASGSPTGRY
-614 ISGKASI
+614 ISGEARI
-621 AIPEQ
+621 AMPE
-626 RRPEPEHWLTVR
+626 RRRTPDDCWLTVR

-645 RGIDVKIPLGIFTV
+645 RNIDVRIPLGLFTC

-668 SSLVND
+668 SSIVND

-686 AQTDPGE
+686 AQTEPGE
-693 HDDIEGVDELDKVI
+693 HDGIDGVDELDKVI

-734 LFTQLP
+734 LFTRLP
-740 ESKVRG
+740 ESKLRG

-772 EMEFLTDVWV
+772 EMEFLADVWV
-782 TCEACLGK
+782 TCEVCVGK

-796 LSIRYRDHSI
+796 LSVRYRDHSI
-806 ADVLELEIDD
+806 ADVLDLEVGD
-816 ALELFGNI
+816 ALELFANI
-824 PQIAIV
+824 PQIATI
-830 LQTLHDVGLGYI
+830 LRTLHDVGLGYI

-856 QRVKLSKELCRKST
+856 QRVKLSKELCRRST

-892 LSILQRLADG
+892 LAILHRLADD

-912 KDVIKT
+912 TDVIKT

-943 HVATINDSYTG
+943 HLATIEASHTG
-954 QILAEL
+954 RVLIDALT
-960 LQPASARAPLPE
+960 PSTAPPVL
-972 LATGPSA
+972 PSA
-979 TGEDAIREI
+979 PADAGADGNGTIREI

-993 RMHNLKNIDIRI
+993 RMHNLRNIDVRI

-1101 QYCPRCNV
+1101 QYCPRCSV

-1117 QIVDRIL
+1117 QMVDRIL
-1124 AMTQDRRI
+1124 SMPQGRRI
-1132 LLLAPFDPSRNE
+1132 LLLAPFDPSRHE
-1144 GYETQLRHARNDGF
+1144 GYETQLRHARHDGF
-1158 ARVRING
+1158 ARVRIDG
-1165 KVREL
+1165 EVREL
-1170 TEDLELDK
+1170 TDDIELDK
-1178 RMRHTVEL
+1178 RLRHRVEL
-1186 VVDRLSVT
+1186 VVDRLSVA
-1194 AKSRARLA
+1194 AKSRGRLA
-1202 ESVERALELSAGDII
+1202 ESVERALELSAGEILI
-1217 VAGADDNEEVRY
+1217 VGADDAEEVRY

-1238 GRSFAPLA
+1238 GRSFAPLV

-1254 HDGMCQV
+1254 HQGMCPV

-1266 TGEGLEREALIP
+1266 TGEGLDRDTLIP
-1278 DRRLSVHQGA
+1278 DRRLSIRQGA
-1288 VEAWGSLTK
+1288 VEVWGPIARHSPFETALTAA
-1297 GSPLETII
+1297 G
-1305 ATVGSAL
+1305 AAL
-1312 GFDLSTP
+1312 GFDLETP
-1319 VGRMTADAYRA
+1319 VGSMTADARKA
-1330 LLYGAPAQSIEL
+1330 LFYGDAGRSIEL
-1342 ADGSSV
+1342 PDGSSL
-1348 RFGGVLPTVD
+1348 RYTGVLPTVD

-1364 PRYKSMLREVDCSAC
+1364 PRYKSLLREVDCSAC
-1379 EGSRLKSESRAVRLL
+1379 EGSRLQSESRAVRLR
-1394 ETTTIVELQRQ
+1394 ETTIVDLQRR
-1405 PITECLEFF
+1405 PIAECRGFF
-1414 DNLGLDERDTAIAGE
+1414 DSLELNDRESAIAGE

-1443 VGLGYITLERRAGTL
+1443 VGLGYVTLDRRAATL
-1458 SGGEAQR
+1458 SSGEAQR

-1492 RDNKRLLSA
+1492 RDNWRLLSA

-1512 IVVEHDLET
+1512 VVVEHDRDT

-1530 IGPGAGSGGGR
+1530 LGPGAGSEGG
-1541 LVGCGTPEALKANPG
+1541 LIVASGTPKELTAQRHNG
-1556 ESRTGAFL
+1556 MSRTAAFL
-1564 KGQLAIKVPTKR
+1564 QGQLGIDVPPRR
-1576 RKGSGDSLVVRGAR
+1576 RKGTGEALTIRGAR
-1590 QNNLRNIDVEIPL
+1590 QNNLKSIDVRIPL
-1603 ETFTCFTGVS
+1603 GTFTCFTGVS

-1622 DILYAGLACD
+1622 EILYRGLAAD
-1632 LNGASRSR
+1632 LHGASRNR
-1640 GDCDEIE
+1640 GDCDAIE

-1657 IDQGPIGNSPRST
+1657 IDQGPIGHSPRST
-1670 PATVMGLF
+1670 PATVLGVF
-1678 DHVRQFYARL
+1678 DHVRQLYARM
-1688 PEAKVRGFSAG
+1688 PEAKVRGFSTG

-1708 RCESCEGLG
+1708 RCEACEGLG

-1737 GNRYNSDVLSIKFKG
+1737 GRRYNADVLSVKFRG
-1752 YAISQVL
+1752 YTISEIL
-1759 EMTVTAALKVF
+1759 DMTVTSALQVF
-1770 ANVTAIHDRL
+1770 ANVTPIHDRL
-1780 RVMDDVGLGYMT
+1780 VVMDEVGLGYMS

-1818 TGRTVYIMDEPTTG
+1818 TGSTVYIMDEPTTG

-1842 AVMHRLVEA
+1842 AVMQRLVEA

-1861 LDVIKTADHII
+1861 LDVIKTADHVI
-1872 DLGPEGGGEGG
+1872 DLGPEGDDEGG
-1883 LIVAAGTPEQV
+1883 LIVAAGSPEQV
-1894 TRVAASHTGRFL
+1894 ARVKASHTGRFL
-1906 ADSLPAKKLPA
+1906 AEILPAAAAKTTKGRSTTRRPA
-1917 GKKSP
+1917 A